1 MFDDVFACSLVSKRL
16 FGITRSCK
24 KFADCMRMSKF
35 VFGFD
40 PDYFD
45 LLSNEIKALGKTAP
59 ENFQKDIKKHRFV
72 FGVGNQILKKDV
84 VFQLFLLKS
93 TNHLFFCLKGNRMVG
108 KCKLCSK
115 IFIKDIDHARKI
127 EHYFKVTNKDIEGTL
142 ISMLMNEMLF

>member
-45 LLSNEIKALGKTAP
+45 LLSNETKALGKTAP

-72 FGVGNQILKKDV
+72 FCVVNQILKKDV
-84 VFQLFLLKS
+84 VFQLLPFKIYKSFVFLPK
-93 TNHLFFCLKGNRMVG
+93 R
-108 KCKLCSK
+108 
-115 IFIKDIDHARKI
+115 
-127 EHYFKVTNKDIEGTL
+127 
-142 ISMLMNEMLF
+142 